1 MKFRSQLKTRN
12 DIMET
17 SVKIIRLLIIDDH
30 QMVRDGIRV
39 MLESRENFF
48 RFEID
53 EAENGEIAIQ
63 KILKKNFDIVLIDY
77 QLPGLTGTETL
88 QKIRL
93 YKKDIKVLALSNYDE
108 LSYVKSMVNEGANG
122 YILKNIEPSQLIHA
136 IQSVLAGTP
145 YYSNEVALKL
155 IDSAKNSDKSLNAH
169 KSGLTKRELEILKM
183 IAQELTNDEIAQAL
197 FISKRTVDTHR
208 QNLLNKLSVKN
219 TAGLIKAAYA
229 LNLL

>member
-1 MKFRSQLKTRN
+1 MEATTR
-12 DIMET
+12 T
-17 SVKIIRLLIIDDH
+17 IRLLIIDDH

-39 MLESRENFF
+39 MLESRADFL

-53 EAENGEIAIQ
+53 EAENGEIGVQ

-77 QLPGLTGTETL
+77 QLPGMSGTETL

-93 YKKDIKVLALSNYDE
+93 YKKDMKVLALSNYDE
-108 LSYVKSMVNEGANG
+108 ISYIKSMINEGANG
-122 YILKNIEPSQLIHA
+122 YILKNIEPSQLVHA
-136 IQSVLAGTP
+136 IEAVLAGSS

-155 IDSAKNSDKSLNAH
+155 IDSAKHSDTIVSSH
-169 KSGLTKRELEILKM
+169 RTRLTKRELEILRM
-183 IAQELTNDEIAQAL
+183 IALEMTNDEIAKGL

-208 QNLLNKLSVKN
+208 QNLLNKLHVKN

-229 LNLL
+229 FNLV

>member
-1 MKFRSQLKTRN
+1 
-12 DIMET
+12 MEIP
-17 SVKIIRLLIIDDH
+17 VKIIRLLIIDDH

-39 MLESRENFF
+39 MLESREDFL

-63 KILKKNFDIVLIDY
+63 KVLKKNFDIVLVDY
-77 QLPGLTGTETL
+77 QLPGITGTEIL

-108 LSYVKSMVNEGANG
+108 LSYVKSMIHEGANG

-155 IDSAKNSDKSLNAH
+155 IDSAKNTDPAENVH

-183 IAQELTNDEIAQAL
+183 IALEMTNDEIAKSL

-208 QNLLNKLSVKN
+208 QNLLNKFSVKN
-219 TAGLIKAAYA
+219 TAGLIKAAYEFK
-229 LNLL
+229 LL

>member
-1 MKFRSQLKTRN
+1 MKFQFQWKINN
-12 DIMET
+12 DSMEVP
-17 SVKIIRLLIIDDH
+17 VKIIRLLIIDDH

-39 MLESRENFF
+39 MLESREDFL

-77 QLPGLTGTETL
+77 QLPGMTGTEIL

-93 YKKDIKVLALSNYDE
+93 YRDDIKVLALSNYDE
-108 LSYVKSMVNEGANG
+108 LSYVKSMIHEGANG
-122 YILKNIEPSQLIHA
+122 YILKNIDPSQLINA

-155 IDSAKNSDKSLNAH
+155 IDSAKNVDPPENIQK
-169 KSGLTKRELEILKM
+169 GVLTKREQEVLKM
-183 IAQELTNDEIAQAL
+183 IALEMTNDEIAKSL

-208 QNLLNKLSVKN
+208 QNLLNKLGVKN
-219 TAGLIKAAYA
+219 TAGLIKAAYEFR
-229 LNLL
+229 LL

>member
-1 MKFRSQLKTRN
+1 
-12 DIMET
+12 MEEIPL
-17 SVKIIRLLIIDDH
+17 KIIRLIIVDDH

-39 MLESRENFF
+39 MLESKENFL

-53 EAENGEIAIQ
+53 EAENGEIAVS

-77 QLPGLTGTETL
+77 QLPGMSGIETL
-88 QKIRL
+88 QRIRL

-108 LSYVKSMVNEGANG
+108 FSYVKSMIDGGANG
-122 YILKNIEPSQLIHA
+122 YILKNIEPSQLINA
-136 IQSVLAGTP
+136 IQSVLAGIP

-155 IDSAKNSDKSLNAH
+155 IDSAKNPVQTILTR

-183 IAQELTNDEIAQAL
+183 IALEMTNDEIAKSL

-219 TAGLIKAAYA
+219 TAGLIKAAYEF
-229 LNLL
+229 NLL